1 MEERIRERY
10 SDAILEKAMSRYG
23 IDAGRIR
30 LLDGFENYIYEFDR
44 DDGEFILRIAHSI
57 RRNENLIK
65 GEVDWINYL
74 ARGGASVARAVL
86 SKREALVEAIDD
98 GRGGQFLATAF
109 IRAAGQPPRRVGLS
123 PALYRTYGKM
133 LGRVHALSRNYEPS
147 DPVWRRPEWDD
158 PHMMEI
164 DRFIPASEP
173 LVVDRW
179 RELRK
184 HLGDLPGDH
193 DGYGLIHQDAH
204 GGNFLVD
211 EDGGITLFDFDD
223 CVYSWYVYDIAM
235 TVFYLANGRDNAR
248 EFTRE
253 FLSHFMPAY
262 LAENSLD
269 TAWMDEIPAF
279 LKLREIDLYA
289 LIHRSFD
296 VENLD
301 DPWCKRYMD
310 GRRERIE
317 KGLPFEDLVASD
329 FRAG

>member
-10 SDAILEKAMSRYG
+10 GDAILQEAMSRYD
-23 IDAGRIR
+23 IDAGRIK
-30 LLDGFENYIYEFDR
+30 LLDGFESYIYEFDR
-44 DDGEFILRIAHSI
+44 DDGEYVLRIAHSI

-74 ARGGASVARAVL
+74 ARGGAAVARAVL
-86 SKREALVEAIDD
+86 SRRDILVEAIDD

-109 IRAAGQPPRRVGLS
+109 IRAKGLPPRKAGLT
-123 PALYRTYGKM
+123 PALYRTYGTM
-133 LGRVHALSRNYEPS
+133 LGRIHALSKDYEPT
-147 DPVWRRPEWDD
+147 DPAWRRPEWDD
-158 PHMMEI
+158 PAMMEI
-164 DRFIPASEP
+164 DRFVPASEP

-179 RELRK
+179 KQLRK
-184 HLGDLPGDH
+184 HLAGLPRDR
-193 DGYGLIHQDAH
+193 DSYGLIHQDAH

-211 EDGGITLFDFDD
+211 EKGRITLFDFDD

-235 TVFYLANGRDNAR
+235 VVFYLANGRDDAR
-248 EFTRE
+248 EYTRE
-253 FLSHFMPAY
+253 LLSHFMPAY
-262 LAENSLD
+262 LAENNLE
-269 TAWMDEIPAF
+269 ARWMNEIPAF
-279 LKLREIDLYA
+279 LTLREIDLYA

-317 KGLPFEDLVASD
+317 KGIPFADLEPDD
-329 FRAG
+329 FS

>member
-10 SDAILEKAMSRYG
+10 SDAILQEAMSRYG
-23 IDAGRIR
+23 IDAGRIK
-30 LLDGFENYIYEFDR
+30 LLDGFESYMYEFDR
-44 DDGEFILRIAHSI
+44 DDGEYVLRIAHSI

-86 SKREALVEAIDD
+86 SRRDLLVEAIDD

-109 IRAAGQPPRRVGLS
+109 IRAKGLPPRKVGLT
-123 PALYRTYGKM
+123 PALYRTYGTM
-133 LGRVHALSRNYEPS
+133 LGRMHALSKDYEPP
-147 DPVWRRPEWDD
+147 DPAWKRPEWDD
-158 PHMMEI
+158 PAMMEI
-164 DRFIPASEP
+164 DRFVPASEP
-173 LVVDRW
+173 LVVEKW
-179 RELRK
+179 KQLRK
-184 HLGDLPGDH
+184 HLAGLPRDR
-193 DGYGLIHQDAH
+193 DAYGLIHQDAH

-211 EDGGITLFDFDD
+211 EEGRITLFDFDD

-235 TVFYLANGRDNAR
+235 VVFYLANGRDDAC
-248 EFTRE
+248 EYTRE
-253 FLSHFMPAY
+253 LLSHFMPAY
-262 LAENSLD
+262 LAENDLD
-269 TAWMDEIPAF
+269 GRWMTEIPAF

-301 DPWCKRYMD
+301 DPWCSRYMD

-317 KGLPFEDLVASD
+317 KGIPFADLEPDD
-329 FRAG
+329 FL